1 MGYSEFTLKKVKND
15 FNLTII
21 ENENFTSDVKE
32 AEISDHLAA
41 TLDVN
46 VPLALAINT
55 EKARSELII
64 INVLLE
70 LKTIFKNELS
80 IFSGTEFNVDKQKNL
95 NGFCDYII
103 SNSPEQLFLN
113 SPIITIVEAK
123 NENIISGFGQC
134 ISEMIA
140 SKIFNDQE
148 GESTSAI
155 YGAVTSGSVWKF
167 LKLENNTVY
176 IDLKEYHINDIDK
189 ITGILSAMVK
199 KNV

>member
-1 MGYSEFTLKKVKND
+1 MGYSEFTLKQVKKD

-21 ENENFTSDVKE
+21 ENKDITSDIKE
-32 AEISDHLAA
+32 IEISENLSA
-41 TLDVN
+41 TLNEN

-70 LKTIFKNELS
+70 LKKIFKNELS
-80 IFSGTEFNVDKQKNL
+80 LFSGTEFNVDKQKNL

-123 NENIISGFGQC
+123 NENIISGYGQC
-134 ISEMIA
+134 IAEMIA
-140 SKIFNDQE
+140 SKIFNEQE
-148 GESTSAI
+148 GESTSVI
-155 YGAVTSGSVWKF
+155 YGVVTTGSIWKF
-167 LKLENNTVY
+167 LKLENNIVH
-176 IDLKEYHINDIDK
+176 IDLKEYHINNAVK
-189 ITGILSAMVK
+189 IMGILSAMVK